1 MRRWRRSGARAAAV
15 AAFLAVP
22 LAAIPGARLRAA
34 GPPAAAGLAF
44 VVNSAEASLSVI
56 DITTGQELR
65 RIPVQ
70 REPHHMALSPDH
82 ASLLVGDTVGNT
94 VYFLDPRSGAV
105 QRQVTIS
112 DPYQLQFSPDGKWLV
127 VNGLAR
133 NQVDIYDAASLQLA
147 HRVALAA
154 MPSHA
159 NFTPDSKIVF
169 VSLQRTNRLA
179 AIEVASGRVLWNVDV
194 GATPAGVLFH
204 DGEVLVGLMGDNAI
218 GVVDAADGHIRRRI
232 PTGRGAHNL
241 FLSPDGRF
249 IYATNRVDSTISVLD
264 AHTLHVERSF
274 AVSGGPDDLDFAPDG
289 MIWATRRFAHSV
301 AIIDPVSGT
310 WRVIPAGR
318 SPHGI
323 WLNTH
328 DSFPPAG
335 AAAPR
340 KLS

>member
-1 MRRWRRSGARAAAV
+1 MGNAGRAALPAV
-15 AAFLAVP
+15 ALLAVALGAGL
-22 LAAIPGARLRAA
+22 LAAR
-34 GPPAAAGLAF
+34 PAAAGGLAF

-56 DITTGQELR
+56 DVTTGQELR

-82 ASLLVGDTVGNT
+82 TSLLVGDTVGNT

-105 QRQVTIS
+105 QRQMTIS

-133 NQVDIYDAASLQLA
+133 NQVDIYDAASLQLV

-159 NFTPDSKIVF
+159 NFTPDSKTVF
-169 VSLQRTNRLA
+169 ISLQRTNRLA
-179 AIEVASGRVLWNVDV
+179 AIEIASGRVVWNVDV

-218 GVVDAADGHIRRRI
+218 GVVDAADGRIRRRI

-264 AHTLHVERSF
+264 ARTLHVARSF

-301 AIIDPVSGT
+301 AIIDPASGA

-328 DSFPPAG
+328 DTLPPASG
-335 AAAPR
+335 PAPR
-340 KLS
+340 KTS